1 LPPEKYRPWY
11 WISDDNVTQVEGQ
24 SRVRILPTHQ
34 AHWMEVENET
44 DEIFRGKVL
53 VDRDVLYRLRSG
65 TPEELQVVLYD
76 LVRLDSKNIR
86 DYSDFVGGMKLCF
99 TEDRSVWEVQKLE
112 RGLDDKGE
120 FCLFECVK
128 LP

>member
-1 LPPEKYRPWY
+1 
-11 WISDDNVTQVEGQ
+11 
-24 SRVRILPTHQ
+24 
-34 AHWMEVENET
+34 MEVENET